1 MKVTI
6 EGNYLSTS
14 QGTSKAGNEYLF
26 TRVLTP
32 DDDVLR
38 IFDYDP
44 GSSVKRYDPVS
55 VKVDMR
61 EGEKGLFVSLAKD

>member
-1 MKVTI
+1 MKATI
-6 EGNYLSTS
+6 EGNYLSTAR
-14 QGTSKAGNEYLF
+14 GTSKAGNEYVF

-44 GSSVKRYDPVS
+44 GNLVRYDPVV

-61 EGEKGLFVSLAKD
+61 EGERGMFIALAKD

>member
-1 MKVTI
+1 MKATI
-6 EGNYLSTS
+6 EGNYLSTAK
-14 QGTSKAGNEYLF
+14 GTSKAGNDYVF

-44 GSSVKRYDPVS
+44 GNLVRYDPVV

-61 EGEKGLFVSLAKD
+61 ESEKGMFIALAKD